1 MGKFP
6 VFGQLC
12 LCFPD
17 WKFWELPCRC
27 VFDPC
32 LTVIRVQLGWDPLAP
47 RRDHEGL
54 HHGGGWQYVDSEKS
68 LPLGSHPEQSLRVSA
83 SRGDIISVI

>member
-1 MGKFP
+1 M
-6 VFGQLC
+6 
-12 LCFPD
+12 
-17 WKFWELPCRC
+17 
-27 VFDPC
+27 FDPC

-54 HHGGGWQYVDSEKS
+54 HQGGGWQYVASEKS
-68 LPLGSHPEQSLRVSA
+68 LPIGSHPEQSLRVSA